1 MWTAC
6 QKRFNTKT
14 PCGMDNSIPT
24 LSRRGKVIVN
34 GGRFLLI
41 HPFFTRLISPSVTRR
56 MQIFAL
62 AALAVFSTVSHG
74 GAAASPQDD
83 YLQIYVMINE
93 GDKLSQGG
101 QNSQAREKYETA
113 LTRLEKL
120 KNENP
125 EWEPT
130 IVKYRI
136 KYLNDKLANLKTA
149 KESSTPP
156 PAAAAPAPAAP
167 APLSEKPEAPAPAPT
182 PAAAKTETPAA
193 PAPSVTSDDPSAL
206 RQRIIQLTGDLESA
220 RTELKQAK
228 ADLDQALTD
237 KKGLQEKLSS
247 GAPAD
252 ANVAALQQENT
263 ALRTKLASTE
273 ESLKKAAGGDMAG
286 EMSSLRGQVDS
297 LEKKLAEANAKSAEL
312 TRANEDYKKQIADL
326 TGKLQMAGTAGKS
339 DSTLAKENAMLRSIL
354 DRQLK
359 EQARREAARRLVLD
373 EFKNLAVSTE
383 ALKTQMEVLSSPLVA
398 LSEEEEGMLKVSAPS
413 LVAPEPAAP
422 AAPAAGAAAGTTTL
436 SSAAEKPAS
445 PESYAE
451 KPRIPEEFKDTAA
464 RATSLYNE
472 KKFDEAAAAY
482 QEILN
487 KYPQSIYALSNLGVV
502 RFQQQKYPEAE
513 KPLREAI
520 RVAPNDAFSHSVLGI
535 VLVQQEKYDDAIQ
548 VLSRAVALDPNDAKT
563 RNYLGISSSRKG
575 LQEAAEQECRKAIEL
590 DESYGDAHFNLA
602 VIYATQTPPAKELA
616 KRHYNRALELGVPKD
631 QELEKLLN

>member
-1 MWTAC
+1 MKFRKILAC
-6 QKRFNTKT
+6 
-14 PCGMDNSIPT
+14 
-24 LSRRGKVIVN
+24 
-34 GGRFLLI
+34 
-41 HPFFTRLISPSVTRR
+41 
-56 MQIFAL
+56 L
-62 AALAVFSTVSHG
+62 AASLLLAAPSSHP
-74 GAAASPQDD
+74 AASPQDD

-93 GDKLSQGG
+93 GDKLDNSG
-101 QNSQAREKYETA
+101 QKSQAREKYENA
-113 LTRLEKL
+113 LNKLEKL

-136 KYLNDKLANLKTA
+136 KYLNDKLSNLKSA
-149 KESSTPP
+149 KDNSPTPVEKPATPAAEKPATTTPP
-156 PAAAAPAPAAP
+156 AP
-167 APLSEKPEAPAPAPT
+167 SAPAPAPT
-182 PAAAKTETPAA
+182 PSETPTPAIQKSEA
-193 PAPSVTSDDPSAL
+193 PAPALTSDDPSAL
-206 RQRIIQLTGDLESA
+206 RQKIIALTGDLEST

-228 ADLDQALTD
+228 NDLEQALTE
-237 KKGLQEKLSS
+237 KKQLKEKLSAS
-247 GAPAD
+247 PAPD
-252 ANVAALQQENT
+252 ANVAKLQEENAGLRQKLT
-263 ALRTKLASTE
+263 ATE
-273 ESLKKAAGGDMAG
+273 ESLKKAAGGELSG
-286 EMSSLRGQVDS
+286 EMTSLRGQVDS
-297 LEKKLAEANAKSAEL
+297 LEKKLAEANARSAEL
-312 TRANEDYKKQIADL
+312 TRATDDYKKQIASL
-326 TGKLQMAGTAGKS
+326 TTQLQATGSAGKS

-383 ALKTQMEVLSSPLVA
+383 ALKTQMEVLSSPLVS
-398 LSEEEEGMLKVSAPS
+398 LSNEEQDMLKFSAPS
-413 LVAPEPAAP
+413 LVTPAPAAP
-422 AAPAAGAAAGTTTL
+422 AAPATSSSTSNTPTL
-436 SSAAEKPAS
+436 SKDAEKPSS
-445 PESYAE
+445 PESFSE
-451 KPRIPEEFKDTAA
+451 KPRIPDEFKDVAA
-464 RATSLYNE
+464 KATSLYNE
-472 KKFDEAAAAY
+472 KKFDEAATAY
-482 QEILN
+482 EQILA

-590 DESYGDAHFNLA
+590 DDSYGDAHFNLA
-602 VIYATQTPPAKELA
+602 VIYATQTPPSKELA

-631 QELEKLLN
+631 AELEKLLN

>member
-1 MWTAC
+1 MKFRKIFATLAAC
-6 QKRFNTKT
+6 
-14 PCGMDNSIPT
+14 
-24 LSRRGKVIVN
+24 
-34 GGRFLLI
+34 FLLAI
-41 HPFFTRLISPSVTRR
+41 PSTHP
-56 MQIFAL
+56 
-62 AALAVFSTVSHG
+62 
-74 GAAASPQDD
+74 AASPQDD

-93 GDKLSQGG
+93 GDKLDNTG
-101 QNSQAREKYETA
+101 QKSQAREKYENA
-113 LTRLEKL
+113 LNKLEKL

-136 KYLNDKLANLKTA
+136 KYLNDKLSNLKSA
-149 KESSTPP
+149 KDTSPNAAEKPATPAP
-156 PAAAAPAPAAP
+156 EKPAA
-167 APLSEKPEAPAPAPT
+167 KPAPAPS
-182 PAAAKTETPAA
+182 ETPAPATPKSETPSA
-193 PAPSVTSDDPSAL
+193 PLVTSDDPSAL
-206 RQRIIQLTGDLESA
+206 RQKIIALTGDLEST

-228 ADLDQALTD
+228 NDLEQAVA
-237 KKGLQEKLSS
+237 EKRQLKERLAAS
-247 GAPAD
+247 PTPD
-252 ANVAALQQENT
+252 ANVAKLQDENT
-263 ALRTKLASTE
+263 SLRQKLTATE
-273 ESLKKAAGGDMAG
+273 ESLKKAAGGELSG
-286 EMSSLRGQVDS
+286 EMTSLRGQVDS
-297 LEKKLAEANAKSAEL
+297 LEKKLAEANARSTEL
-312 TRANEDYKKQIADL
+312 TRANDDYKKQIASL
-326 TGKLQMAGTAGKS
+326 TTQLQSAGTVGKS

-383 ALKTQMEVLSSPLVA
+383 ALKTQMEVLSSPLVS
-398 LSEEEEGMLKVSAPS
+398 LTNEEQDMLKVSAPS
-413 LVAPEPAAP
+413 LVAPEPAVP
-422 AAPAAGAAAGTTTL
+422 SSTSGNTPTL
-436 SSAAEKPAS
+436 SKDAEKPAS
-445 PESYAE
+445 PESFSE
-451 KPRIPEEFKDTAA
+451 KPRIPEEFKDVAA
-464 RATSLYNE
+464 KATSLYNE
-472 KKFDEAAAAY
+472 KKFDEAATAY
-482 QEILN
+482 EQILA

-590 DESYGDAHFNLA
+590 DDSYGDAHFNLA
-602 VIYATQTPPAKELA
+602 VIYATQNPPSKELA

-631 QELEKLLN
+631 AELEKLLN

>member
-1 MWTAC
+1 M
-6 QKRFNTKT
+6 KFRK
-14 PCGMDNSIPT
+14 
-24 LSRRGKVIVN
+24 
-34 GGRFLLI
+34 
-41 HPFFTRLISPSVTRR
+41 
-56 MQIFAL
+56 IFACL
-62 AALAVFSTVSHG
+62 AALLLAAPSSHP
-74 GAAASPQDD
+74 AASPQDD

-93 GDKLSQGG
+93 GDKLDNSG
-101 QNSQAREKYETA
+101 QKSQAREKYETA
-113 LTRLEKL
+113 LNKLDKL

-136 KYLNDKLANLKTA
+136 KYLNDKLSNLKSAKDASPAPSEKPAATTA
-149 KESSTPP
+149 KPATTPP
-156 PAAAAPAPAAP
+156 P
-167 APLSEKPEAPAPAPT
+167 SSTPAPAPS
-182 PAAAKTETPAA
+182 ETPAPAMQKSEVAA
-193 PAPSVTSDDPSAL
+193 PAVPSDDPSAL
-206 RQRIIQLTGDLESA
+206 RQKIIALTGDLEST

-228 ADLDQALTD
+228 NELEQALTE
-237 KKGLQEKLSS
+237 KKQLKEKL
-247 GAPAD
+247 GASPSPD
-252 ANVAALQQENT
+252 ANVAKLQEDNATLRQKLT
-263 ALRTKLASTE
+263 ATE
-273 ESLKKAAGGDMAG
+273 ESLKKAAGGELSG
-286 EMSSLRGQVDS
+286 EMTSLRGQVDS
-297 LEKKLAEANAKSAEL
+297 LEKKLAEANARSAEL
-312 TRANEDYKKQIADL
+312 TRANDDYKKQIASM
-326 TGKLQMAGTAGKS
+326 TTQLQATGTAGKS

-383 ALKTQMEVLSSPLVA
+383 ALKTQMEVLSSPLVS
-398 LSEEEEGMLKVSAPS
+398 LSNEEQDMLKFSAPS
-413 LVAPEPAAP
+413 LVTPAP
-422 AAPAAGAAAGTTTL
+422 AAPSTSSTSGNTPTL
-436 SSAAEKPAS
+436 SKDAEKPAS
-445 PESYAE
+445 PESFSE
-451 KPRIPEEFKDTAA
+451 KPRIPDEFKDVAA
-464 RATSLYNE
+464 KATSLYNE

-482 QEILN
+482 EQILV

-590 DESYGDAHFNLA
+590 DDSYGDAHFNLA
-602 VIYATQTPPAKELA
+602 VIYATQNPPSKELA

-631 QELEKLLN
+631 AELEKLLN

>member
-1 MWTAC
+1 MI
-6 QKRFNTKT
+6 R
-14 PCGMDNSIPT
+14 
-24 LSRRGKVIVN
+24 
-34 GGRFLLI
+34 
-41 HPFFTRLISPSVTRR
+41 IS
-56 MQIFAL
+56 FL
-62 AALAVFSTVSHG
+62 AAWAVLGAATWLE
-74 GAAASPQDD
+74 AAASPQDD

-93 GDKLSQGG
+93 GDKLMQGG

-113 LTRLEKL
+113 LGRLEKL

-136 KYLNDKLANLKTA
+136 KYLSDKLTGLKSARDTA
-149 KESSTPP
+149 PAPSPAVATEKPAAPPP
-156 PAAAAPAPAAP
+156 PAPAPVEKPLPARTETP
-167 APLSEKPEAPAPAPT
+167 APPPAPAPAPVV
-182 PAAAKTETPAA
+182 A
-193 PAPSVTSDDPSAL
+193 SDDPSAL

-220 RTELKQAK
+220 RTELRQAK
-228 ADLDQALTD
+228 ADLDQALAD
-237 KKGLQEKLSS
+237 KKSLKERLDSSSSS
-247 GAPAD
+247 GD
-252 ANVAALQQENT
+252 ASVAALQQENSD
-263 ALRTKLASTE
+263 LRAKLASAE
-273 ESLKKAAGGDMAG
+273 ENLKKAAGGELGG
-286 EMSSLRGQVDS
+286 EMASLRGQVDS

-312 TRANEDYKKQIADL
+312 ARANEDYKKQIADL
-326 TGKLQMAGTAGKS
+326 TGKLQLAGTAGKS
-339 DSTLAKENAMLRSIL
+339 DSTLAKENAMLRAIL

-383 ALKTQMEVLSSPLVA
+383 ALKTQMEVLSSPLVTLNA
-398 LSEEEEGMLKVSAPS
+398 EEENMLKVSAPS
-413 LVAPEPAAP
+413 LVAPEPEAP
-422 AAPAAGAAAGTTTL
+422 AAAAAATAGATATL
-436 SSAAEKPAS
+436 SSTTEKPAS

-464 RATSLYNE
+464 KATALYNE

-513 KPLREAI
+513 KALREAV
-520 RVAPNDAFSHSVLGI
+520 RVASNDAFSHSVLGI

-602 VIYATQTPPAKELA
+602 VIYATQVPPAKELA

-631 QELEKLLN
+631 EELEKLLN

>member
-1 MWTAC
+1 
-6 QKRFNTKT
+6 
-14 PCGMDNSIPT
+14 
-24 LSRRGKVIVN
+24 
-34 GGRFLLI
+34 
-41 HPFFTRLISPSVTRR
+41 

-62 AALAVFSTVSHG
+62 AALTVFSTVFHV

-101 QNSQAREKYETA
+101 QNSQAREKYENA

-149 KESSTPP
+149 KESATPP
-156 PAAAAPAPAAP
+156 PAAPVAPPAPTAPAPMSEKPETPTPAPAPAAAKTEAPAAP
-167 APLSEKPEAPAPAPT
+167 APV
-182 PAAAKTETPAA
+182 
-193 PAPSVTSDDPSAL
+193 VTSDDPSAL

-422 AAPAAGAAAGTTTL
+422 PAAAAGGAAGTATL

-575 LQEAAEQECRKAIEL
+575 LQEAAEQECRRAIEL
-590 DESYGDAHFNLA
+590 DDSYGDAHFNLA

>member
-1 MWTAC
+1 
-6 QKRFNTKT
+6 
-14 PCGMDNSIPT
+14 
-24 LSRRGKVIVN
+24 
-34 GGRFLLI
+34 
-41 HPFFTRLISPSVTRR
+41 
-56 MQIFAL
+56 
-62 AALAVFSTVSHG
+62 
-74 GAAASPQDD
+74 
-83 YLQIYVMINE
+83 MINE

-149 KESSTPP
+149 KESATPP
-156 PAAAAPAPAAP
+156 PTAPAAAPAPTAP
-167 APLSEKPEAPAPAPT
+167 APMSEKPETPAPAPT
-182 PAAAKTETPAA
+182 PAAAKTEAPAA
-193 PAPSVTSDDPSAL
+193 PAPVVTSDDPSAL

-247 GAPAD
+247 GSPAD

-422 AAPAAGAAAGTTTL
+422 AAAAGAATTATL

-590 DESYGDAHFNLA
+590 DDSYGDAHFNLA

>member
-1 MWTAC
+1 
-6 QKRFNTKT
+6 
-14 PCGMDNSIPT
+14 
-24 LSRRGKVIVN
+24 
-34 GGRFLLI
+34 
-41 HPFFTRLISPSVTRR
+41 

-156 PAAAAPAPAAP
+156 PAAPAAAPAPAAP
-167 APLSEKPEAPAPAPT
+167 APMSEKPEAPAPAPT
-182 PAAAKTETPAA
+182 PAAAKTEAPAA
-193 PAPSVTSDDPSAL
+193 PAPVVTSDDPSAL

>member
-1 MWTAC
+1 M
-6 QKRFNTKT
+6 
-14 PCGMDNSIPT
+14 
-24 LSRRGKVIVN
+24 
-34 GGRFLLI
+34 I
-41 HPFFTRLISPSVTRR
+41 HPFFTRLISPSVTIR

-62 AALAVFSTVSHG
+62 AALTVFSMAFRV

-136 KYLNDKLANLKTA
+136 KYLSDKLANLKTA
-149 KESSTPP
+149 KESATPP
-156 PAAAAPAPAAP
+156 PAAPVATPAPTAPAPRSEKPEPPAPAPAKIEAPAAP
-167 APLSEKPEAPAPAPT
+167 AP
-182 PAAAKTETPAA
+182 
-193 PAPSVTSDDPSAL
+193 VTLSDDPSTL

-247 GAPAD
+247 AAPGD

-286 EMSSLRGQVDS
+286 EMTSLRGQVDS

-383 ALKTQMEVLSSPLVA
+383 ALKTQMEVLSSPLVS
-398 LSEEEEGMLKVSAPS
+398 LSAEEEGMLKVSAPS
-413 LVAPEPAAP
+413 LVAPEPEAP
-422 AAPAAGAAAGTTTL
+422 AAAGGPDGTTTL

-464 RATSLYNE
+464 RATSLYTE

-513 KPLREAI
+513 KALREAI

-590 DESYGDAHFNLA
+590 DDSYGDAHFNLA

>member
-1 MWTAC
+1 
-6 QKRFNTKT
+6 
-14 PCGMDNSIPT
+14 
-24 LSRRGKVIVN
+24 
-34 GGRFLLI
+34 
-41 HPFFTRLISPSVTRR
+41 

-62 AALAVFSTVSHG
+62 AALTVFSTVFHV

-149 KESSTPP
+149 KESATPP
-156 PAAAAPAPAAP
+156 PTAPAAAPAPTAP
-167 APLSEKPEAPAPAPT
+167 APMSEKPETPAPAPT
-182 PAAAKTETPAA
+182 PAAAKTEAPAA
-193 PAPSVTSDDPSAL
+193 PAPVVTSDDPSAL

-247 GAPAD
+247 GSPAD

-422 AAPAAGAAAGTTTL
+422 AAAAGAATTATL

-590 DESYGDAHFNLA
+590 DDSYGDAHFNLA

>member
-1 MWTAC
+1 MAS
-6 QKRFNTKT
+6 
-14 PCGMDNSIPT
+14 SINLLLDGKK
-24 LSRRGKVIVN
+24 LSST
-34 GGRFLLI
+34 GGHFLLI
-41 HPFFTRLISPSVTRR
+41 DCFLGLLISPPVTKRFFS
-56 MQIFAL
+56 FAW
-62 AALAVFSTVSHG
+62 AALALLAASASLR
-74 GAAASPQDD
+74 AAASPQDD

-101 QNSQAREKYETA
+101 QNSQAREKYEGA
-113 LTRLEKL
+113 LGRLEKL

-136 KYLNDKLANLKTA
+136 KYLNEKLANLKNSP
-149 KESSTPP
+149 SSTTTV
-156 PAAAAPAPAAP
+156 
-167 APLSEKPEAPAPAPT
+167 APT
-182 PAAAKTETPAA
+182 PATGEKTSPPETSTSSTTPTVAESPTLSVTPAKKDPVA
-193 PAPSVTSDDPSAL
+193 ATPAPEVSTDDPSAL

-228 ADLDQALTD
+228 TDLDQALAD
-237 KKGLQEKLSS
+237 KKVLQQKFSS
-247 GAPAD
+247 AGSGD
-252 ANVAALQQENT
+252 ANMAALQQENST
-263 ALRTKLASTE
+263 LRAKLSSTE
-273 ESLKKAAGGDMAG
+273 ESLKKAVGGDLAG
-286 EMSSLRGQVDS
+286 EMASLRGQVDS
-297 LEKKLAEANAKSAEL
+297 LEKKLAEANSKSAEL
-312 TRANEDYKKQIADL
+312 ARANEDYKKQIADL

-398 LSEEEEGMLKVSAPS
+398 LSDEEQNMLKVSAPS
-413 LVAPEPAAP
+413 LVAPEPTAP
-422 AAPAAGAAAGTTTL
+422 AGGTASL

-451 KPRIPEEFKDTAA
+451 KPRIPDEFKDTAA
-464 RATSLYNE
+464 KATALYNE
-472 KKFDEAAAAY
+472 KKYDEAANAY
-482 QEILN
+482 QQILE

-513 KPLREAI
+513 KVLREAV
-520 RVAPNDAFSHSVLGI
+520 RVAPNDSFSHSVLGI

-575 LQEAAEQECRKAIEL
+575 LTEAAEQECRKAIEL
-590 DESYGDAHFNLA
+590 DDSYGDAHFNLA

>member
-1 MWTAC
+1 MKFRKILAC
-6 QKRFNTKT
+6 
-14 PCGMDNSIPT
+14 
-24 LSRRGKVIVN
+24 
-34 GGRFLLI
+34 
-41 HPFFTRLISPSVTRR
+41 
-56 MQIFAL
+56 L
-62 AALAVFSTVSHG
+62 AASLLLAAPSSHP
-74 GAAASPQDD
+74 AASPQDD

-93 GDKLSQGG
+93 GDKLDNSG
-101 QNSQAREKYETA
+101 QKSQAREKYENA
-113 LTRLEKL
+113 LNKLDKL

-136 KYLNDKLANLKTA
+136 KYLNDKLSNLKSA
-149 KESSTPP
+149 KDTSPTPVEKPATPAAEKPATTTPP
-156 PAAAAPAPAAP
+156 AP
-167 APLSEKPEAPAPAPT
+167 SAPAPAPT
-182 PAAAKTETPAA
+182 PSETPTPAIQKSEA
-193 PAPSVTSDDPSAL
+193 PAPAVTSDDPSAL
-206 RQRIIQLTGDLESA
+206 RQKIIALTGDLEST

-228 ADLDQALTD
+228 NDLEQALTE
-237 KKGLQEKLSS
+237 KKQLKEKLSAS
-247 GAPAD
+247 PAPD
-252 ANVAALQQENT
+252 ANVAKLQEENAGLRQKLT
-263 ALRTKLASTE
+263 ATE
-273 ESLKKAAGGDMAG
+273 ESLKKAAGGELSG
-286 EMSSLRGQVDS
+286 EMTSLRGQVDS
-297 LEKKLAEANAKSAEL
+297 LEKKLAEANARSAEL
-312 TRANEDYKKQIADL
+312 TRATDDYKKQIASL
-326 TGKLQMAGTAGKS
+326 TTQLQATGSAGKS

-383 ALKTQMEVLSSPLVA
+383 ALKTQMEVLSSPLVS
-398 LSEEEEGMLKVSAPS
+398 LSNEEQDMLKFSAPS
-413 LVAPEPAAP
+413 LVTPAPAAP
-422 AAPAAGAAAGTTTL
+422 AAPATSSSTSNTPTL
-436 SSAAEKPAS
+436 SKDAEKPSS
-445 PESYAE
+445 PESFSE
-451 KPRIPEEFKDTAA
+451 KPRIPDEFKDVAA
-464 RATSLYNE
+464 KATSLYNE
-472 KKFDEAAAAY
+472 KKFDEAATAY
-482 QEILN
+482 EQILA

-590 DESYGDAHFNLA
+590 DDSYGDAHFNLA
-602 VIYATQTPPAKELA
+602 VIYATQTPPSKELA

-631 QELEKLLN
+631 AELEKLLN

>member
-1 MWTAC
+1 MKFRKILAC
-6 QKRFNTKT
+6 
-14 PCGMDNSIPT
+14 
-24 LSRRGKVIVN
+24 
-34 GGRFLLI
+34 
-41 HPFFTRLISPSVTRR
+41 
-56 MQIFAL
+56 L
-62 AALAVFSTVSHG
+62 AALLLLAAPSSHP
-74 GAAASPQDD
+74 AASPQDD

-93 GDKLSQGG
+93 GDKLDNSG
-101 QNSQAREKYETA
+101 QKSQAREKYENA
-113 LTRLEKL
+113 LNKLEKL

-136 KYLNDKLANLKTA
+136 KYLNDKLSNLKSA
-149 KESSTPP
+149 KDTSPTPVEKPATPAAEKPATTTPP
-156 PAAAAPAPAAP
+156 AP
-167 APLSEKPEAPAPAPT
+167 SAPAPAPT
-182 PAAAKTETPAA
+182 PSETPTPAIQKSEA
-193 PAPSVTSDDPSAL
+193 PAPAVASDDPSAL
-206 RQRIIQLTGDLESA
+206 RQKIIALTGDLEST

-228 ADLDQALTD
+228 NDLEQALTE
-237 KKGLQEKLSS
+237 KKQLKEKLSAS
-247 GAPAD
+247 PAPD
-252 ANVAALQQENT
+252 ANVAKLQEENAGLRQKLT
-263 ALRTKLASTE
+263 ATE
-273 ESLKKAAGGDMAG
+273 ESLKKAAGGELSG
-286 EMSSLRGQVDS
+286 EMTSLRGQVDS
-297 LEKKLAEANAKSAEL
+297 LEKKLAEANARSAEL
-312 TRANEDYKKQIADL
+312 TRATDDYKKQIASL
-326 TGKLQMAGTAGKS
+326 TTQLQATGSAGKS

-383 ALKTQMEVLSSPLVA
+383 ALKTQMEVLSSPLVS
-398 LSEEEEGMLKVSAPS
+398 LSNEEQDMLKFSAPS
-413 LVAPEPAAP
+413 LVTPAPAAP
-422 AAPAAGAAAGTTTL
+422 AAPATSSSTSNTPTL
-436 SSAAEKPAS
+436 SKDAEKPSS
-445 PESYAE
+445 PESFSE
-451 KPRIPEEFKDTAA
+451 KPRIPDEFKDVAA
-464 RATSLYNE
+464 KATSLYNE
-472 KKFDEAAAAY
+472 KKFDEAATAY
-482 QEILN
+482 EQILA

-590 DESYGDAHFNLA
+590 DDSYGDAHFNLA
-602 VIYATQTPPAKELA
+602 VIYATQTPPSKELA

-631 QELEKLLN
+631 AELEKLLN

>member
-1 MWTAC
+1 
-6 QKRFNTKT
+6 
-14 PCGMDNSIPT
+14 
-24 LSRRGKVIVN
+24 
-34 GGRFLLI
+34 
-41 HPFFTRLISPSVTRR
+41 

-62 AALAVFSTVSHG
+62 AALTVFSTVFQV

-149 KESSTPP
+149 KESATPP
-156 PAAAAPAPAAP
+156 PAAPVAAPAPTAP
-167 APLSEKPEAPAPAPT
+167 APMSEKPETPAPAPT
-182 PAAAKTETPAA
+182 PAAAKTEAPAA
-193 PAPSVTSDDPSAL
+193 PAPVVTSDDPSAL

-422 AAPAAGAAAGTTTL
+422 PAAAAGGAAGTATL

-590 DESYGDAHFNLA
+590 DDSYGDAHFNLA

-631 QELEKLLN
+631 QELDKLLN

>member
-1 MWTAC
+1 
-6 QKRFNTKT
+6 
-14 PCGMDNSIPT
+14 
-24 LSRRGKVIVN
+24 
-34 GGRFLLI
+34 
-41 HPFFTRLISPSVTRR
+41 VTQRIR
-56 MQIFAL
+56 ILTL
-62 AALAVFSTVSHG
+62 AALALASLAVRVE
-74 GAAASPQDD
+74 AAASPQDD

-113 LTRLEKL
+113 LARLEKL

-136 KYLNDKLANLKTA
+136 KYLNDKLAGLKSA
-149 KESSTPP
+149 KDSAPPASAPPTPAPVAAEKPAPP
-156 PAAAAPAPAAP
+156 PAPTRSETPAPAKVETP
-167 APLSEKPEAPAPAPT
+167 APAPAPV
-182 PAAAKTETPAA
+182 AA
-193 PAPSVTSDDPSAL
+193 SDDPSAL

-228 ADLDQALTD
+228 ADLDQALAE
-237 KKGLQEKLSS
+237 KRGLQDKLSS
-247 GAPAD
+247 AAPAD
-252 ANVAALQQENT
+252 ANVAALQQENSS
-263 ALRTKLASTE
+263 LRAKLSSTE
-273 ESLKKAAGGDMAG
+273 ESLKKAVSGDMGA
-286 EMSSLRGQVDS
+286 ELTSLRGQVET
-297 LEKKLAEANAKSAEL
+297 LEKKLAEANTKSAEL
-312 TRANEDYKKQIADL
+312 ARANDDYKKQIADL
-326 TGKLQMAGTAGKS
+326 TGKLQLAGTAGKS

-383 ALKTQMEVLSSPLVA
+383 ALKTQMDVLSSPLVA
-398 LSEEEEGMLKVSAPS
+398 LSPEEEGMLKVSAPT
-413 LVAPEPAAP
+413 LVAPEPEAP
-422 AAPAAGAAAGTTTL
+422 AAAGAAATSPTL

-445 PESYAE
+445 PESYSE

-464 RATSLYNE
+464 RATSLYTE

-513 KPLREAI
+513 KALREAI

-548 VLSRAVALDPNDAKT
+548 ILSRAVALDPNDAKT

-590 DESYGDAHFNLA
+590 DDSYGDAHFNLA
-602 VIYATQTPPAKELA
+602 VIYATQMPPAKELA

-631 QELEKLLN
+631 EELEKLLN

>member
-1 MWTAC
+1 
-6 QKRFNTKT
+6 
-14 PCGMDNSIPT
+14 
-24 LSRRGKVIVN
+24 
-34 GGRFLLI
+34 
-41 HPFFTRLISPSVTRR
+41 

-62 AALAVFSTVSHG
+62 AALTVFSTVFHV

-149 KESSTPP
+149 KESATPP
-156 PAAAAPAPAAP
+156 PAAPAAAPAPTAPAPMSEKPETPTPAPAPAAAKTEAPAAP
-167 APLSEKPEAPAPAPT
+167 APIVA
-182 PAAAKTETPAA
+182 
-193 PAPSVTSDDPSAL
+193 SDDPSAL
-206 RQRIIQLTGDLESA
+206 RQRVIQLTGDLESA

-237 KKGLQEKLSS
+237 KKGLQDKLSS

-422 AAPAAGAAAGTTTL
+422 PAAAAGGAAGTATL

-445 PESYAE
+445 PESYSE

-590 DESYGDAHFNLA
+590 DDSYGDAHFNLA

>member
-1 MWTAC
+1 M
-6 QKRFNTKT
+6 
-14 PCGMDNSIPT
+14 I
-24 LSRRGKVIVN
+24 
-34 GGRFLLI
+34 GRF
-41 HPFFTRLISPSVTRR
+41 FARLISPPVTKRVPIFLFAAWSV
-56 MQIFAL
+56 L
-62 AALAVFSTVSHG
+62 STTYRVE
-74 GAAASPQDD
+74 AAASPQDD

-93 GDKLSQGG
+93 GDKLSQSG
-101 QNSQAREKYETA
+101 QNSQAREKFEGA
-113 LTRLEKL
+113 LSRLEKL

-136 KYLNDKLANLKTA
+136 KYLNDKLANLKNSPA
-149 KESSTPP
+149 P
-156 PAAAAPAPAAP
+156 PASSPTAPVATEKPAAQAPPVTPAPAPSESPSASLAP
-167 APLSEKPEAPAPAPT
+167 AKKELPAPAPAPG
-182 PAAAKTETPAA
+182 A
-193 PAPSVTSDDPSAL
+193 TSDDPSAL

-228 ADLDQALTD
+228 ADLDQALAD
-237 KKGLQEKLSS
+237 KKGLQEKISS
-247 GAPAD
+247 GTAGD
-252 ANVAALQQENT
+252 AGVAALQQENSS
-263 ALRTKLASTE
+263 LRAKLASTE

-286 EMSSLRGQVDS
+286 EMASLRGQVDS

-312 TRANEDYKKQIADL
+312 ARANDDYKKQIADL
-326 TGKLQMAGTAGKS
+326 TGKLQMAGTSGKS
-339 DSTLAKENAMLRSIL
+339 DSTLAKENAILRSIL

-398 LSEEEEGMLKVSAPS
+398 LSDEEQNMLKVSAPS
-413 LVAPEPAAP
+413 LVAPEPSAP
-422 AAPAAGAAAGTTTL
+422 AATNAAGGTATL

-451 KPRIPEEFKDTAA
+451 KPRIPEEFKETAA
-464 RATSLYNE
+464 KATALYNE

-482 QEILN
+482 QQILD

-513 KPLREAI
+513 KVLREAI
-520 RVAPNDAFSHSVLGI
+520 RVAQNDAFSHSVLGI

-575 LQEAAEQECRKAIEL
+575 LTEAAEQECRKAIEL

-631 QELEKLLN
+631 PELEKILNSSAP

>member
-1 MWTAC
+1 M
-6 QKRFNTKT
+6 KFRK
-14 PCGMDNSIPT
+14 
-24 LSRRGKVIVN
+24 
-34 GGRFLLI
+34 
-41 HPFFTRLISPSVTRR
+41 
-56 MQIFAL
+56 IFACL
-62 AALAVFSTVSHG
+62 AALLLAAPSLHP
-74 GAAASPQDD
+74 AASPQDD

-93 GDKLSQGG
+93 GDKLDNSG
-101 QNSQAREKYETA
+101 QKSQAREKYETA
-113 LTRLEKL
+113 LNKLDKL

-136 KYLNDKLANLKTA
+136 KYLNDKLSNLKSAKDASPAPSEKPAATTA
-149 KESSTPP
+149 KPATTPP
-156 PAAAAPAPAAP
+156 P
-167 APLSEKPEAPAPAPT
+167 SSTPAPAPS
-182 PAAAKTETPAA
+182 ETPAPAMQKSEVAA
-193 PAPSVTSDDPSAL
+193 PAVTSDDPSAL
-206 RQRIIQLTGDLESA
+206 RQKIIALTGDLEST

-228 ADLDQALTD
+228 NELEQALTE
-237 KKGLQEKLSS
+237 KKQLKEKL
-247 GAPAD
+247 GASPSPD
-252 ANVAALQQENT
+252 ANVAKLQEDNATLRQKLT
-263 ALRTKLASTE
+263 ATE
-273 ESLKKAAGGDMAG
+273 ESLKKAAGGELSG
-286 EMSSLRGQVDS
+286 EMTSLRGQVDS
-297 LEKKLAEANAKSAEL
+297 LEKKLAEANARSAEL
-312 TRANEDYKKQIADL
+312 TRANDDYKKQIASM
-326 TGKLQMAGTAGKS
+326 TTQLQAAGTVGKS

-383 ALKTQMEVLSSPLVA
+383 ALKTQMEVLSSPLVS
-398 LSEEEEGMLKVSAPS
+398 LSNEEQDMLKFSAPS
-413 LVAPEPAAP
+413 LVTPAP
-422 AAPAAGAAAGTTTL
+422 AAPSTSSTSGNTPTL
-436 SSAAEKPAS
+436 SKDAEKPAS
-445 PESYAE
+445 PESFSE
-451 KPRIPEEFKDTAA
+451 KPRIPDEFKDVAA
-464 RATSLYNE
+464 KATSLYNE

-482 QEILN
+482 EQILV

-590 DESYGDAHFNLA
+590 DDSYGDAHFNLA
-602 VIYATQTPPAKELA
+602 VIYATQNPPSKELA

-631 QELEKLLN
+631 AELEKLLN

>member
-1 MWTAC
+1 M
-6 QKRFNTKT
+6 
-14 PCGMDNSIPT
+14 M
-24 LSRRGKVIVN
+24 
-34 GGRFLLI
+34 
-41 HPFFTRLISPSVTRR
+41 
-56 MQIFAL
+56 AL
-62 AALAVFSTVSHG
+62 GVVVSSSLQLQ
-74 GAAASPQDD
+74 AAASPQDD
-83 YLQIYVMINE
+83 YLQIYVMITE
-93 GDKLSQGG
+93 ADKLNQSG
-101 QNSQAREKYETA
+101 QASQAREKYEVA
-113 LTRLEKL
+113 LNRLEKL

-130 IVKYRI
+130 IVKYRV
-136 KYLNDKLANLKTA
+136 KYLTDKLANLKNA
-149 KESSTPP
+149 P
-156 PAAAAPAPAAP
+156 PAASAPAAP
-167 APLSEKPEAPAPAPT
+167 PAPT
-182 PAAAKTETPAA
+182 PVAEKPPTPAA
-193 PAPSVTSDDPSAL
+193 PLPAESPAADVPSPKKELPVSAPTPAPSDDPSAL

-228 ADLDQALTD
+228 ADLDQALAD

-247 GAPAD
+247 SATGD
-252 ANVAALQQENT
+252 ANVAALQQENST
-263 ALRTKLASTE
+263 LRAKLTSTE
-273 ESLKKAAGGDMAG
+273 ESLKKAAGGDAAAEMA
-286 EMSSLRGQVDS
+286 SLRGQVDS
-297 LEKKLAEANAKSAEL
+297 LEKKLSEANSKSAEL
-312 TRANEDYKKQIADL
+312 ARANDDYKKQIADL

-339 DSTLAKENAMLRSIL
+339 DSMLAKENSMLRSIL

-398 LSEEEEGMLKVSAPS
+398 LSDEEQNMLKVSAPS
-413 LVAPEPAAP
+413 LVAPEPSAP
-422 AAPAAGAAAGTTTL
+422 AATAAAGGTATL

-464 RATSLYNE
+464 KATALYNE

-482 QEILN
+482 QQILD

-513 KPLREAI
+513 KVLREAV

-575 LQEAAEQECRKAIEL
+575 LTEAAEQECRKAIEL
-590 DESYGDAHFNLA
+590 DDSYGDAHFNLA

>member
-1 MWTAC
+1 
-6 QKRFNTKT
+6 
-14 PCGMDNSIPT
+14 
-24 LSRRGKVIVN
+24 
-34 GGRFLLI
+34 
-41 HPFFTRLISPSVTRR
+41 VTR
-56 MQIFAL
+56 QIQFLTLAILAL
-62 AALAVFSTVSHG
+62 FSTASPVR
-74 GAAASPQDD
+74 AAASPQDD

-101 QNSQAREKYETA
+101 QNSQAREKYESA
-113 LTRLEKL
+113 LSRLEKL

-136 KYLNDKLANLKTA
+136 KYLNEKLANLKNVPPSATTSTPATA
-149 KESSTPP
+149 EKSSSPASPASTAPEPPTPSPSPVKKESV
-156 PAAAAPAPAAP
+156 PA
-167 APLSEKPEAPAPAPT
+167 T
-182 PAAAKTETPAA
+182 PASEA
-193 PAPSVTSDDPSAL
+193 SSDDPSAL
-206 RQRIIQLTGDLESA
+206 RQKIIQLTGDLESA

-228 ADLDQALTD
+228 ADLDQALAD
-237 KKGLQEKLSS
+237 KKGLQERLSS
-247 GAPAD
+247 GASGD
-252 ANVAALQQENT
+252 ANVAALQQENSS
-263 ALRTKLASTE
+263 LRAKLVSTE
-273 ESLKKAAGGDMAG
+273 ESLRKAAGGDVAG
-286 EMSSLRGQVDS
+286 EMASLRGQVDS
-297 LEKKLAEANAKSAEL
+297 LEKKLAEANSKSAEL
-312 TRANEDYKKQIADL
+312 ARANDDYKKQITDL

-398 LSEEEEGMLKVSAPS
+398 LSDEEQNMLKVSAPS
-413 LVAPEPAAP
+413 LVAPEPSAP
-422 AAPAAGAAAGTTTL
+422 AATAATGGTATL

-451 KPRIPEEFKDTAA
+451 KPRIPDEFKETAA
-464 RATSLYNE
+464 KATAFYNE

-482 QEILN
+482 QQILD

-513 KPLREAI
+513 KVLREAV
-520 RVAPNDAFSHSVLGI
+520 RVAPNDSFSHSVLGI

-548 VLSRAVALDPNDAKT
+548 ILSRAVALDPNDAKT

-575 LQEAAEQECRKAIEL
+575 LAEAAEQECRKAIEL
-590 DESYGDAHFNLA
+590 DDSYGDAHFNLA
-602 VIYATQTPPAKELA
+602 VIYATQNPPAKELA

>member
-1 MWTAC
+1 MT
-6 QKRFNTKT
+6 KR
-14 PCGMDNSIPT
+14 
-24 LSRRGKVIVN
+24 
-34 GGRFLLI
+34 I
-41 HPFFTRLISPSVTRR
+41 HLFT
-56 MQIFAL
+56 L
-62 AALAVFSTVSHG
+62 AALALFSTASLLK
-74 GAAASPQDD
+74 AAASPQDD

-93 GDKLSQGG
+93 GDKLG
-101 QNSQAREKYETA
+101 QSGQASQAREKYETA
-113 LTRLEKL
+113 LSRLEKL

-136 KYLNDKLANLKTA
+136 KYLNDKLANLKNSPA
-149 KESSTPP
+149 
-156 PAAAAPAPAAP
+156 PAASSAPAPVATEKPAAP
-167 APLSEKPEAPAPAPT
+167 APPVTPAPAPSESPSASVAPAKKEPPA
-182 PAAAKTETPAA
+182 PAAAPV
-193 PAPSVTSDDPSAL
+193 VTSDDPSAL

-228 ADLDQALTD
+228 ADLDQALAD
-237 KKGLQEKLSS
+237 KKGLQEKISS
-247 GAPAD
+247 GSAGD
-252 ANVAALQQENT
+252 AGVAALQQENSS
-263 ALRTKLASTE
+263 LRAKLASTE
-273 ESLKKAAGGDMAG
+273 ESLKKAAGGDVAG
-286 EMSSLRGQVDS
+286 EMASLRGQVDS

-312 TRANEDYKKQIADL
+312 ARANDDYKKQIADL

-398 LSEEEEGMLKVSAPS
+398 LSDEEQNMLKFSAPS
-413 LVAPEPAAP
+413 LVAPEPSAP
-422 AAPAAGAAAGTTTL
+422 AATAGAGGTATL
-436 SSAAEKPAS
+436 SSAADKPAS
-445 PESYAE
+445 PESFAE

-464 RATSLYNE
+464 KATALYNE
-472 KKFDEAAAAY
+472 KKFEEAAAAY
-482 QEILN
+482 QQILD

-513 KPLREAI
+513 KVLREAI

-548 VLSRAVALDPNDAKT
+548 ILSRAVALDPNDAKT

-575 LQEAAEQECRKAIEL
+575 LTEAAEQECRKAIEL
-590 DESYGDAHFNLA
+590 DDSYGDAHFNLA

>member
-1 MWTAC
+1 VA
-6 QKRFNTKT
+6 
-14 PCGMDNSIPT
+14 
-24 LSRRGKVIVN
+24 
-34 GGRFLLI
+34 
-41 HPFFTRLISPSVTRR
+41 
-56 MQIFAL
+56 
-62 AALAVFSTVSHG
+62 
-74 GAAASPQDD
+74 
-83 YLQIYVMINE
+83 
-93 GDKLSQGG
+93 
-101 QNSQAREKYETA
+101 
-113 LTRLEKL
+113 
-120 KNENP
+120 
-125 EWEPT
+125 
-130 IVKYRI
+130 
-136 KYLNDKLANLKTA
+136 
-149 KESSTPP
+149 
-156 PAAAAPAPAAP
+156 
-167 APLSEKPEAPAPAPT
+167 
-182 PAAAKTETPAA
+182 
-193 PAPSVTSDDPSAL
+193 SDDPSAL
-206 RQRIIQLTGDLESA
+206 RQRVIQLTGDLESA

-237 KKGLQEKLSS
+237 KKGLQDKLSS

-312 TRANEDYKKQIADL
+312 TRANEDYKKQITDL
-326 TGKLQMAGTAGKS
+326 TGKLQMAGTVGKS

-383 ALKTQMEVLSSPLVA
+383 ALKTQMEVLSSPLLA
-398 LSEEEEGMLKVSAPS
+398 LSEEEQGMLKVSAPS

-422 AAPAAGAAAGTTTL
+422 PAAAAGGAAGTATL

-445 PESYAE
+445 PESYSE

-590 DESYGDAHFNLA
+590 DDSYGDAHFNLA

>member
-1 MWTAC
+1 MI
-6 QKRFNTKT
+6 
-14 PCGMDNSIPT
+14 G
-24 LSRRGKVIVN
+24 
-34 GGRFLLI
+34 
-41 HPFFTRLISPSVTRR
+41 PFFDRLISLPVTKR
-56 MQIFAL
+56 ILISALALL
-62 AALAVFSTVSHG
+62 AALASAERLK
-74 GAAASPQDD
+74 AAASPQDD

-93 GDKLSQGG
+93 GDKLNTAG
-101 QNSQAREKYETA
+101 QASQAREKYETA

-136 KYLNDKLANLKTA
+136 KYLNDKLASLKNAKTTA
-149 KESSTPP
+149 P
-156 PAAAAPAPAAP
+156 PAAAATAPTPAVSERPAAP
-167 APLSEKPEAPAPAPT
+167 APAPSETVAPAPAPT
-182 PAAAKTETPAA
+182 PSPAPAASTPA
-193 PAPSVTSDDPSAL
+193 PVPVVTSDDPSAL

-247 GAPAD
+247 GVAGD
-252 ANVAALQQENT
+252 ANVAALQQENA
-263 ALRTKLASTE
+263 ALRTKLTTAE
-273 ESLKKAAGGDMAG
+273 DNLKKAAGGELGG
-286 EMSSLRGQVDS
+286 ELASLRGQVDS

-326 TGKLQMAGTAGKS
+326 TGQLQLAGTAGKS

-383 ALKTQMEVLSSPLVA
+383 ALKTQMEVLSSPLVVLNA
-398 LSEEEEGMLKVSAPS
+398 EEESMLKVSAPS
-413 LVAPEPAAP
+413 LVAPEPAVP
-422 AAPAAGAAAGTTTL
+422 AVQGAGAAATL
-436 SSAAEKPAS
+436 SSAAEKPS
-445 PESYAE
+445 GPETYSE

-464 RATSLYNE
+464 KATAFYNE

-513 KPLREAI
+513 KALREAI

-590 DESYGDAHFNLA
+590 DDSYGDAHFNLA

-631 QELEKLLN
+631 EELEKLIN

>member
-1 MWTAC
+1 MKFRKILAC
-6 QKRFNTKT
+6 
-14 PCGMDNSIPT
+14 
-24 LSRRGKVIVN
+24 
-34 GGRFLLI
+34 
-41 HPFFTRLISPSVTRR
+41 
-56 MQIFAL
+56 L
-62 AALAVFSTVSHG
+62 AALLLLAAPPSSHP
-74 GAAASPQDD
+74 AASPQDD

-93 GDKLSQGG
+93 GDKLDNSG
-101 QNSQAREKYETA
+101 QKSQAREKYENA
-113 LTRLEKL
+113 LNKLDKL

-136 KYLNDKLANLKTA
+136 KYLNDKLSNLKSA
-149 KESSTPP
+149 KDTSPTPVEKPATPAAEKPATTTPP
-156 PAAAAPAPAAP
+156 AP
-167 APLSEKPEAPAPAPT
+167 SAPAPAPT
-182 PAAAKTETPAA
+182 PSETPTPAIQKSEA
-193 PAPSVTSDDPSAL
+193 PAPAVTSDDPSAL
-206 RQRIIQLTGDLESA
+206 RQKIIALTGDLEST

-228 ADLDQALTD
+228 NDLEQALTE
-237 KKGLQEKLSS
+237 KKQLKEKLSAS
-247 GAPAD
+247 SAPD
-252 ANVAALQQENT
+252 ANVAKLQEENAGLRQKLT
-263 ALRTKLASTE
+263 ATE
-273 ESLKKAAGGDMAG
+273 ESLKKAAGGELSG
-286 EMSSLRGQVDS
+286 EMTSLRGQVDS
-297 LEKKLAEANAKSAEL
+297 LEKKLAEANARSAEL
-312 TRANEDYKKQIADL
+312 TRATDDYKKQIASL
-326 TGKLQMAGTAGKS
+326 TTQLQATGSAGKS

-383 ALKTQMEVLSSPLVA
+383 ALKTQMEVLSSPLVS
-398 LSEEEEGMLKVSAPS
+398 LSNEEQDMLKFSAPS
-413 LVAPEPAAP
+413 LVTPAPAAP
-422 AAPAAGAAAGTTTL
+422 AAPATSSSTSNTPTL
-436 SSAAEKPAS
+436 SKDAEKPSS
-445 PESYAE
+445 PESFSE
-451 KPRIPEEFKDTAA
+451 KPRIPDEFKDVAA
-464 RATSLYNE
+464 KATSLYNE
-472 KKFDEAAAAY
+472 KKFDEAATAY
-482 QEILN
+482 EQILA

-590 DESYGDAHFNLA
+590 DDSYGDAHFNLA
-602 VIYATQTPPAKELA
+602 VIYATQTPPSKELA

-631 QELEKLLN
+631 AELEKLLN